1 MSQIL
6 LVDTDATRLR
16 ALEDI
21 VRAAGFEF
29 SAVRNGS
36 RALALAIAAA
46 FDYDAIVTE
55 HLLFCCNGAVLASKA
70 RADGIKIPIIVL
82 SGEPGVEPHYAGL
95 DVRILYRPTQPRELI
110 AALEQE
116 IALQV

>member
-21 VRAAGFEF
+21 LRAAGFEV
-29 SAVRNGS
+29 SAVRNGN

-46 FDYDAIVTE
+46 FDYDAIISE
-55 HLLFCCNGAVLASKA
+55 HLLFCCTGADLASKA
-70 RADGIKIPIIVL
+70 RADGIRIPIIVL
-82 SGEPGVEPHYAGL
+82 SGERGMEPRYAGL
-95 DVRILYRPTQPRELI
+95 DVRILYRPVRPDELI
-110 AALEQE
+110 AALNQE